1 LSDIAEK
8 LLRDER
14 FIKSVA
20 VEIAKNREFQ
30 YLILEAAIK
39 NVATKEDIQMLKEDI
54 RDLKRCVDVRIGDV
68 DKRIDGLGK
77 RIDSLDKRINLL
89 QWVML
94 LGFSIFS
101 VILSILTFMISTLLA
116 R

>member
-1 LSDIAEK
+1 
-8 LLRDER
+8 
-14 FIKSVA
+14 
-20 VEIAKNREFQ
+20 
-30 YLILEAAIK
+30 
-39 NVATKEDIQMLKEDI
+39 MLKEDI

-68 DKRIDGLGK
+68 DKRIDGLDKRIDGLGK